1 MEDIKKI
8 LQEYKNNNFEKI
20 EKSLNLHLHTT
31 ASDGSLQPDEVVE
44 FAKNNGYEYFSVTDH
59 NTFEGYKNID
69 YKNIKGLI
77 TGIEFDCWYK
87 GVFMH
92 LLCYGIN
99 PEAEEMKEF
108 LAKTKAETE
117 KDIVRIFAKR
127 DVEKIIKTVHNL
139 GGIAVLAHPCCCPC
153 LSLDWFFKKLK
164 KAELDGVEVFYPYK
178 RHRAIIKFHSA
189 QKAFNLAEKYDFLMT
204 AGTDKH

>member
-1 MEDIKKI
+1 MENIKQI
-8 LQEYKNNNFEKI
+8 LEKKKKNNFEGI
-20 EKSLNLHLHTT
+20 ENSINLHIHTT
-31 ASDGSLQPDEVVE
+31 CSDGTLTPKEVIE
-44 FAKNNGYEYFSVTDH
+44 FVQNKGYEYFAITDH
-59 NTFEGYKNID
+59 NNFNAYKEID

-92 LLCYGIN
+92 LLCYGID
-99 PEAEEMKEF
+99 PFAKEMEEF
-108 LAKTKAETE
+108 LAKSEAET
-117 KDIVRIFAKR
+117 KSDIVRIFAKR

-153 LSLDWFFKKLK
+153 ISLNWFFNQLK
-164 KAELDGVEVFYPYK
+164 KAELDGIEGFYPYK
-178 RHRAIIKFHSA
+178 RHRAIIRFSRTKTA
-189 QKAFNLAEKYDFLMT
+189 LNLAKKYDFLIT